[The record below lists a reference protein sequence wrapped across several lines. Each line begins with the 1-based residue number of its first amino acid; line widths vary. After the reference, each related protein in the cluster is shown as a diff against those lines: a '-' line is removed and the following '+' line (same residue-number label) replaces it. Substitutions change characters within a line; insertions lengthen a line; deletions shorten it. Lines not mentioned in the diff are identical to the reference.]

1 MVRVACETAHVGIP
15 WARRLGLGLGVA
27 AAVSAGG
34 VAAVSCTPDSPA
46 GEPAG
51 ASSASAPDTALATP
65 RAAYIEAVQARAPA
79 AYSAAPTADGVR
91 VDNPAQGFAA
101 RLTGAGVRIAPRR
114 DAGWSWSI
122 AASRWGCAGQL
133 APVAAAEPEARG
145 HRIEYRRAGLTEWYV
160 NGPLGLEQGFTLPA
174 RPCADEGAE
183 VVIELS
189 LGDGLEATLVEGGAA
204 VSLRAPSGRE
214 VLRYT
219 DLHGVDAAGRAL
231 PARLEVEERRL
242 AIRVDAAGAVYPV
255 VIDPLV
261 WADQGVLVASEPGKA
276 PVGRAVAVWEDTA
289 VVGVNEHGE
298 RGGASGSAHVFVRA
312 GSAWSE
318 QQRLAPAAGASPA
331 DQFGAAVAIS
341 GDTIVVGAPGDDARG
356 AASGAAYVFTRAGSA
371 WSQPKKLLP
380 DGEAAGDRFG
390 SSVAISGDTI
400 VVGADEHGDRGAGS
414 GAAYIFGR
422 VGSTWSQQQKLLP
435 ADGAAGDHFGH
446 ALAVEEDTI
455 VVGSPG
461 DVVRGVGS
469 GSAVVFARADSA
481 WSQRQKLLP
490 LRPATG
496 DRFGSSV
503 AISGS
508 TIVVGA
514 RGEDDERN
522 GANSGAAYVFGHA
535 GSSWSEPQRLALADG
550 LSSDFFGSS
559 VAIAGDAIARE
570 AIVVGAYFKDDNGAE
585 SGFARVFARAGAAW
599 YEQQELLS
607 PDSSDGRLLG
617 DAAAISGDTIVVRS
631 EDGGAGFARVFTLA
645 RVGGDRC
652 ERDDQCATGHCVRG
666 LCCDTACDD
675 GCDVCASSLGAT
687 ADGVCTKLTCAPYT
701 CRKGSDVCLTR
712 CSSDAECAEG
722 SRCAADRTCARVPKR
737 RRGEACDP
745 GAECLESGC
754 AVCEPGLF
762 CVDGVCC
769 NEACDGQC
777 EACDGA
783 ARGTCSPVT
792 GEPHGGRPRC
802 PTGED
807 PCDQPQ
813 CDGREPDTCAAYPA
827 TGTRCGAACDGARFS
842 VMECDGEH
850 RCAAA
855 LEVSCDGFVC
865 EDARTCK
872 TRCEGK
878 DDCAKGYACSGGACV
893 PSVACAT
900 VDDCGAPAV
909 CDATTRTC
917 VLPGSWTTEPP
928 ACGCAAPGSGQ
939 LPRSGWLVALA
950 AAGVMARR
958 RSRPRGSPSGRGRR

>member
-1 MVRVACETAHVGIP
+1 MVRVACEAAHVGIP
-15 WARRLGLGLGVA
+15 WARRLRLGLGVA
-27 AAVSAGG
+27 AAVSSGV
-34 VAAVSCTPDSPA
+34 VAAASCTPDSPA
-46 GEPAG
+46 GEPPG
-51 ASSASAPDTALATP
+51 ASSAPAPDMALATP

-79 AYSAAPTADGVR
+79 AYSAARTADGVR

-101 RLTGAGVRIAPRR
+101 RLTGAGVRLAPRR
-114 DAGWSWSI
+114 DAGWSWSM

-261 WADQGVLVASEPGKA
+261 WADQGVLVASEPAKA
-276 PVGRAVAVWEDTA
+276 PVGGSVAVWQDTA
-289 VVGVNEHGE
+289 VVGVNERGKH
-298 RGGASGSAHVFVRA
+298 GGASGSAHVFVRA

-318 QQRLAPAAGASPA
+318 QQRLLPAAGASPA
-331 DQFGAAVAIS
+331 DEFGAAVAIS
-341 GDTIVVGAPGDDARG
+341 GDKLVVGAPGDGERG

-380 DGEAAGDRFG
+380 DGESAGDRFG
-390 SSVAISGDTI
+390 SSVAISGNTI
-400 VVGADEHGDRGAGS
+400 VVGAPGDGDRGAGS
-414 GAAYIFGR
+414 GAAHVFVR
-422 VGSTWSQQQKLLP
+422 ADSAWSRQQKLLP

-446 ALAVEEDTI
+446 SLAVAEDTV
-455 VVGSPG
+455 VVGAPG
-461 DVVRGVGS
+461 DVVRGVVS
-469 GSAVVFARADSA
+469 GSAHVFARADSA

-503 AISGS
+503 AVAED

-522 GANSGAAYVFGHA
+522 GADSGAAYVFARA
-535 GSSWSEPQRLALADG
+535 GSSWSEPQRLVLADG

-559 VAIAGDAIARE
+559 VATAGDAIA
-570 AIVVGAYFKDDNGAE
+570 VGAYFKDDNGAE

-599 YEQQELLS
+599 YEQQELLP
-607 PDSSDGRLLG
+607 PDGSDGRLLG
-617 DAAAISGDTIVVRS
+617 DAVAISGDTIVVRS
-631 EDGGAGFARVFTLA
+631 EDGDGEGFARVFTLERA
-645 RVGGDRC
+645 GGDRC
-652 ERDDQCATGHCVRG
+652 ERDDQCITGHCVRG

-675 GCDVCASSLGAT
+675 GCGVCAARFGAT
-687 ADGVCTKLTCAPYT
+687 ADGVCTQPTCAPYA
-701 CRKGSDVCLTR
+701 CGKGGDGCLKS

-722 SRCAADRTCARVPKR
+722 SYCAADHTCAPKG
-737 RRGEACDP
+737 RRGEACEP
-745 GAECLESGC
+745 GADCLESGC

-792 GEPHGGRPRC
+792 GEPRGGRPRC
-802 PTGED
+802 PAGED

-813 CDGREPDTCAAYPA
+813 CDGSDPDTCAAYPA
-827 TGTRCGAACDGARFS
+827 SGTMCGTACDGARFS

-855 LEVSCDGFVC
+855 FEAPCGGFVC

-872 TRCEGK
+872 ASCAGK

-900 VDDCGAPAV
+900 VDDCAAPAV

-917 VLPGSWTTEPP
+917 VLPGSWTTEP
-928 ACGCAAPGSGQ
+928 ADCGCATPGSGQ

-950 AAGVMARR
+950 AAGAMARR
-958 RSRPRGSPSGRGRR
+958 RSRPRGGPSGRGRR